1 MAPKPLLIADGH
13 HRYETALRMGRP
25 KTLMTLVSLESPG
38 LRSFATHRIVHS
50 VEGFSDASFLEKL
63 ATAGT
68 VRPAGRPEDFN
79 QRPSGKMRFG
89 VLLASGYYEVEIPG
103 AEKELNVASLQER
116 ILTPLLSITPEV
128 VTAGTN
134 LRYKRTLKEAIAEV
148 RENGAQIAFLL
159 EDLPVDDVARVS
171 FSGVCLPQKST
182 FFYPKLGSGLVQ
194 YILE

>member
-1 MAPKPLLIADGH
+1 MAAKPLLIADGH
-13 HRYETALRMGRP
+13 HRYETALRMGHP
-25 KTLMTLVSLESPG
+25 KTLMTFVSLESPG

-50 VEGFSDASFLEKL
+50 VGGFSDASFLEKL
-63 ATAGT
+63 ATAGP
-68 VRPAGRPEDFN
+68 VRLAGRPEDFD

-89 VLLASGYYEVEIPG
+89 VLLGSGYYEVEIPG

-116 ILTPLLSITPEV
+116 ILTPLLGITPEV

-134 LRYKRTLKEAIAEV
+134 LRYKRTLREAIAEV
-148 RENGAQIAFLL
+148 REHGAQIAFLL
-159 EDLPVDDVARVS
+159 EDLPVEDVARVS